1 MAKLTFSLV
10 ANSKLATSFKVNSTH
25 AASWDFSVISRTPT
39 FENNSEQL
47 LLFKP
52 EKLIFDPSITSF
64 NIMYQD
70 SRDSRN
76 SETLR
81 ASA

>member
-10 ANSKLATSFKVNSTH
+10 ANSKLATSFKVNSTP

-47 LLFKP
+47 FLFKP
-52 EKLIFDPSITSF
+52 EKLISTPVLPLSTSCTKTVE
-64 NIMYQD
+64 IVEI
-70 SRDSRN
+70 RK
-76 SETLR
+76 L
-81 ASA
+81 